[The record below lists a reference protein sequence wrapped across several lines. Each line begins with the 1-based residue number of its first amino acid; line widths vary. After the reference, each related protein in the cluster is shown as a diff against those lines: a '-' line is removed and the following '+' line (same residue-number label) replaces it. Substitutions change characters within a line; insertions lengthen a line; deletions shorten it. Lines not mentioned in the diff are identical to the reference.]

1 MEKPKK
7 SRNPYDVEL
16 PQSIIESFAR
26 FLVPEI
32 RKFYESE
39 EGKRKFDEWKKVHK
53 RAKVENEEGG

>member
-1 MEKPKK
+1 MPGTGAEQQKCEI
-7 SRNPYDVEL
+7 DL

-39 EGKRKFDEWKKVHK
+39 QGQKDFVKWQERQNEHK
-53 RAKVENEEGG
+53 TK